1 MLVYYDEIKM
11 EGLVRRLEL
20 RGHQHRRELLTGNL
34 YVIFIKK
41 LNCQKKILIKNSI
54 LVTSITSPFLPS
66 SSDN

>member
-41 LNCQKKILIKNSI
+41 LNCQKKILIKI
-54 LVTSITSPFLPS
+54 AFW
-66 SSDN
+66 